1 MEASPQRFTISTASA
16 SNRKTAGFHILHCCA
31 ARDPP
36 SGRPSEHQRL
46 AQGQLLMIGKR
57 LALTTQRRKIEVFT
71 AGCPCCTEAVELI
84 EFLAGNEHDV
94 EIRDMHDPTVA
105 AAARA
110 YGIRR
115 VPAVVIDGRLA
126 DFYAARDL
134 DEVTLTQAIFG

>member
-1 MEASPQRFTISTASA
+1 MFG
-16 SNRKTAGFHILHCCA
+16 K
-31 ARDPP
+31 
-36 SGRPSEHQRL
+36 GRPP
-46 AQGQLLMIGKR
+46 
-57 LALTTQRRKIEVFT
+57 TTRRRKIEVFS
-71 AGCPCCTEAVELI
+71 AGCPCCAEVMELI

-94 EIRDMHDPTVA
+94 EIRDMHDPAVA
-105 AAARA
+105 AAARS